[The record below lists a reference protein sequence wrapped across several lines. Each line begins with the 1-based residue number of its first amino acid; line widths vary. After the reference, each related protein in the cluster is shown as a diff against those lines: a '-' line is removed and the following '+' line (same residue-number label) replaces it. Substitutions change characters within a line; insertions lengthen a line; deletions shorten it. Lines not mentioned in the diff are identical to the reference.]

1 MSALSRFQWDD
12 KDKLTSASKFAS
24 HITAIWKIHPFR
36 EGNTRTVG
44 ALIRQFS
51 KDRGFELDHDTF
63 WERAAETRDALA
75 KATIGQ
81 PKDLIKTILTA
92 HQIGKDRNHPDL
104 GRITSQTAHVLRFMN
119 KPEISFPKQ
128 GEKVSGQV
136 LDVSYGTVLIGNGRS
151 VQAVSD
157 RNFTVRPAA
166 NMRVGTLVTHAL
178 EPVSKSKTL
187 ELDRSAPDRSHV
199 SSGAERATGE
209 GRNSPARIVLTP
221 PKSNDRD
228 RDR

>member
-1 MSALSRFQWDD
+1 
-12 KDKLTSASKFAS
+12 
-24 HITAIWKIHPFR
+24 
-36 EGNTRTVG
+36 
-44 ALIRQFS
+44 
-51 KDRGFELDHDTF
+51 
-63 WERAAETRDALA
+63 
-75 KATIGQ
+75 
-81 PKDLIKTILTA
+81 
-92 HQIGKDRNHPDL
+92 
-104 GRITSQTAHVLRFMN
+104 MN